1 MKYFALLRNI
11 HSCLN
16 LVNDDEAESS
26 DEETD
31 ALDDG
36 EDDDDNSGDGDDT
49 GEAFLEDVGH
59 RAML

>member
-1 MKYFALLRNI
+1 MTTRRRA
-11 HSCLN
+11 
-16 LVNDDEAESS
+16 V
-26 DEETD
+26 TD